1 MANTEAGSQ
10 VATEYVQHHLHHWQ
24 VSLGEGSFWQLNVDS
39 LLVSIVL
46 GVAFIFAMLVAA
58 RKANSGVP
66 GKFQNMVE
74 AMWEWMDGMVAEN
87 YDHKRDF
94 VTPLALTIFV
104 WVVLMNLMDL
114 LPVDLFGWLIS
125 FFTDSHEAY
134 FRVVPTADPNV
145 TFAMSIAVFF
155 LVVFYNIKAKGFGL
169 VKEILSAP
177 FGIWLFPL
185 NIFFRLIDEV
195 VKPVSLS
202 LRLFGNIFAGE
213 LIFIL
218 IALLPWWF
226 QWSLGG
232 IWAIFHILI
241 VLIQAFVFMM
251 LTVVY
256 LNMAQDAH

>member
-1 MANTEAGSQ
+1 MANTEAGAQ
-10 VATEYVQHHLHHWQ
+10 VATNYVQHHLQHWQ
-24 VSLGEGSFWQLNVDS
+24 ISLGEGAFWQLNVDS
-39 LLVSIVL
+39 LLISSLL
-46 GVAFIFAMLVAA
+46 GGLFIFVMLIAA
-58 RKANSGVP
+58 RRASSGVP
-66 GKFQNMVE
+66 GKYQNVVE
-74 AMWEWMDGMVAEN
+74 AIWEWMDGLVAEN
-87 YDHKRDF
+87 YHFNRNF
-94 VTPLALTIFV
+94 VTPLAMTIFV
-104 WVVLMNLMDL
+104 WVVLMNCMDL
-114 LPVDLFGWLIS
+114 LPVDLFGWIIS
-125 FFTDSHEAY
+125 FFTNSHEAY

-145 TFAMSIAVFF
+145 TFAMSFSVFF
-155 LVVFYNIKAKGFGL
+155 LVMFYNIKAKGFGL
-169 VKEILSAP
+169 FKEILSAP

-195 VKPVSLS
+195 VKPISLS

-256 LNMAQDAH
+256 LNMAQEAH